1 MNPPDQTVARLRDAY
16 VGTPFGAS
24 LEYVLAQDHASRLVA
39 LQSAVDFACNQL
51 EQHKHKK
58 QGADKKGLS
67 EDEITLQICEML
79 NSGGFQAAHDD
90 DTGGH
95 CDIVVKGRDLFL
107 WLAEAKKHDGYHWL
121 DKGFQQLSTRYST
134 GTIGQDH
141 GEVLVYCYTKD
152 AKNMLSKWREELQA
166 RNVNLKTTDSSTG
179 NALMFHSTHKH
190 ASSGLDFHV
199 RHKAIALYWDPK
211 DK

>member
-1 MNPPDQTVARLRDAY
+1 MNPPDQTVAKLRDAH

-24 LEYVLAQDHASRLVA
+24 LEYVLAQDYAARLAA
-39 LQSAVDFACNQL
+39 LQSAVDFACNLL

-58 QGADKKGLS
+58 QGAEKKGLS

-79 NSGGFQAAHDD
+79 EMAGFQIAHDAEI
-90 DTGGH
+90 GGH

-107 WLAEAKKHDGYHWL
+107 WLAEAKKHDSYDWL

-134 GTIGQDH
+134 GTMGQDH

-152 AKNMLSKWREELQA
+152 AKNMLLKWREELQA
-166 RNVNLKTTDSSTG
+166 HNASLKTTDSSTA
-179 NALMFHSTHKH
+179 NALVFHSTHKH

-199 RHKAIALYWDPK
+199 RHKAIALHWDPK

>member
-1 MNPPDQTVARLRDAY
+1 MSHPNHTVAALRDAHA
-16 VGTPFGAS
+16 GTPFGAS
-24 LEYVLAQDHASRLVA
+24 LEYVLAQDYSARLAA
-39 LQSAVDFACNQL
+39 LQAAVDFACNLL

-58 QGADKKGLS
+58 QGADKKGLG

-79 NSGGFQAAHDD
+79 DMAGFQPTHDAD
-90 DTGGH
+90 IGGH
-95 CDIVVKGRDLFL
+95 CDIVVKGKNLFL
-107 WLAEAKKHDGYHWL
+107 WLAEAKKHDGYDWL

-134 GTIGQDH
+134 GTMGQDH
-141 GEVLVYCYTKD
+141 GEILVYCYTKD
-152 AKNMLSKWREELQA
+152 ARAMLEKWREELEA
-166 RNVNLKTTDSSTG
+166 RNANVKTTDCSTG
-179 NALMFHSTHKH
+179 NALVFYSTHKH